1 MRGLTRRGDEPDV
14 DVSPGCEP
22 EGDLGL
28 DMFQVAHLTAGAR
41 AASGGDLWAHRG
53 PVHCSDGP
61 AQCETEI
68 NFGFKQI
75 KNSEW
80 SAFL

>member
-41 AASGGDLWAHRG
+41 AASGGDL
-53 PVHCSDGP
+53 
-61 AQCETEI
+61 
-68 NFGFKQI
+68 
-75 KNSEW
+75 
-80 SAFL
+80 